1 MSLATCVNVNYAVG
15 DGMTV
20 ADWLRFNARSE
31 FAPLLDPGANEQ
43 FRRIFDASPDPIV
56 ITQAS
61 DGRIVLVNDEFVRLS
76 GHGADEAV
84 GKTGLELGLWPD
96 PRMHEYCAALLQ
108 SNGTIRNLGMTFR
121 GKQGEQRTFLLSAA
135 EIDFDGRPCRLAIG
149 RDITEL
155 RRIQGELVA
164 AREAAE
170 AASRAKSEFLSSM
183 SHEIRT
189 PLNAILGMAELLFES
204 GVGPEQRKYLA
215 LMRSNGNVLLNLI
228 NDILDLA
235 RVETGRMRLE
245 RSRFDLRALAA
256 GVVDTLRLR
265 ADEHGLALE
274 LGIAPETPAAVIGD
288 QLRIRQVLLN
298 LLGNAIKFTE
308 TGRVTL
314 TIEPSSDAQPEA
326 PPAAADA
333 PARVALHFAVT
344 DTGIGIPEDQLDDI
358 FASFTQADSSTARRY
373 GGSGLG
379 LTIVR
384 RLVELMEGRVWVE
397 SRVGAGST
405 FHFTAVFDQAP
416 EASAPAV
423 AAERAG
429 EARGAPAADPAPAA
443 PEVRVLVVDDSLDNR
458 FLLRAFL
465 KRFACFVEEAEN
477 GEVACR
483 KFAAGRYDIVL
494 MDLQM
499 PVLDGYG
506 AIRAMRADEER
517 RGGARTPIVAL
528 SAAALREDAERARQ
542 AGGDFHIAKPISRAA
557 LIEALEKALGR
568 PLPPRAAPEAS
579 SPGPG
584 GAAGLSA

>member
-1 MSLATCVNVNYAVG
+1 MSHPEA
-15 DGMTV
+15 
-20 ADWLRFNARSE
+20 NA
-31 FAPLLDPGANEQ
+31 Q

-76 GHGADEAV
+76 GHSVDDAI

-96 PRMHEYCAALLQ
+96 SRMREYCATLLQ
-108 SNGTIRNLGMTFR
+108 ANGTIRNLGMTFR
-121 GKQGEQRTFLLSAA
+121 GKSGEQHTFLLSAA
-135 EIDFDGRPCRLAIG
+135 EIEFDSRACRLAIG

-189 PLNAILGMAELLFES
+189 PLNAILGMAELLAES
-204 GVGPEQRKYLA
+204 SVGPEQRKYIA

-245 RSRFDLRALAA
+245 RSEFDLRALAA
-256 GVVDTLRLR
+256 GVIDTLRLR
-265 ADEHGLALE
+265 ADERGLALA
-274 LGIAPETPAAVIGD
+274 LKVAAATPSTVVGD

-308 TGRVTL
+308 AGRVTL
-314 TIEPSSDAQPEA
+314 AIDPAAEAAPEA
-326 PPAAADA
+326 RVDDA
-333 PARVALHFAVT
+333 SRLALHFSVT
-344 DTGIGIPEDQLDDI
+344 DTGIGIPEDKLDDI

-405 FHFTAVFDQAP
+405 FHFTAILGV
-416 EASAPAV
+416 S
-423 AAERAG
+423 
-429 EARGAPAADPAPAA
+429 PAACDAGAAARVLASGGSPPPPEDSPPAA
-443 PEVRVLVVDDSLDNR
+443 APSEVRILVVDDSLDNR

-483 KFAAGRYDIVL
+483 KFAAGRYDVVL

-506 AIRAMRADEER
+506 AMRAMRADEAR
-517 RGGARTPIVAL
+517 RGGARTPIIAL
-528 SAAALREDAERARQ
+528 SAAALREDAERARE
-542 AGGDFHIAKPISRAA
+542 AGGDFHIAKPISRTV
-557 LIEALEKALGR
+557 LIDALERALGR
-568 PLPPRAAPEAS
+568 PLPPRSAPEAS
-579 SPGPG
+579 RPGPG

>member
-1 MSLATCVNVNYAVG
+1 VDVNYATG
-15 DGMTV
+15 DGMAV
-20 ADWLRFNARSE
+20 ARWLGFNARSE
-31 FAPLLDPGANEQ
+31 FAHLFHPGANEQ

-76 GHGADEAV
+76 GHDADEAV

-135 EIDFDGRPCRLAIG
+135 EIEFDGRPCRLAIG

-189 PLNAILGMAELLFES
+189 PLNAILGMAELLAES
-204 GVGPEQRKYLA
+204 GVSPEQRKYLA

-245 RSRFDLRALAA
+245 RSQFDLRALAA
-256 GVVDTLRLR
+256 GVVDTLRVR

-274 LGIAPETPAAVIGD
+274 LRIAPATPTAVIGD

-314 TIEPSSDAQPEA
+314 AIEPSSEA
-326 PPAAADA
+326 PESSTVA
-333 PARVALHFAVT
+333 PARFALHFAVT
-344 DTGIGIPEDQLDDI
+344 DTGIGIPEDKLDDI

-379 LTIVR
+379 LAIVK
-384 RLVELMEGRVWVE
+384 RLVELMDGRVWVE

-405 FHFTAVFDQAP
+405 FHFTAMFDQAP
-416 EASAPAV
+416 EASASAGEAERVGETPGV
-423 AAERAG
+423 AAEN
-429 EARGAPAADPAPAA
+429 PAPAA
-443 PEVRVLVVDDSLDNR
+443 PEVRILVVDDSLDNR

-465 KRFACFVEEAEN
+465 KRFACSVEEAEN
-477 GEVACR
+477 GEVACA
-483 KFAAGRYDIVL
+483 KFAAGRYDVVL

-506 AIRAMRADEER
+506 AMRAMRADEER
-517 RGGARTPIVAL
+517 RGGPRTPIIAL

-568 PLPPRAAPEAS
+568 PLPSRAASEAS
-579 SPGPG
+579 TPGPA
-584 GAAGLSA
+584 GAAGVSA